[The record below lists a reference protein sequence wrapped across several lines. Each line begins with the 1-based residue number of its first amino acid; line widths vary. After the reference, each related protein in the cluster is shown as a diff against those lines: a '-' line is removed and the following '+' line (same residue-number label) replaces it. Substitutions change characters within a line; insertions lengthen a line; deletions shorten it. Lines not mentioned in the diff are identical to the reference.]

1 MNPELVSSVLGGS
14 GFLKVIGL
22 IPIYLMK
29 QKNIREEQR
38 KKEEQLELA
47 RIKNQTTNTL
57 SLNDINVAISRERD
71 AAMARLDR
79 VEIEHN
85 NQIEKLKEQNN
96 QDVERLEVKLS
107 KANSRIKELENQV
120 DRLSIRLGNTERR
133 DLP

>member
-1 MNPELVSSVLGGS
+1 MNPELVSSVLGGIVS
-14 GFLKVIGL
+14 LVVLGL